1 MMKCGSC
8 GAELVSVA
16 GPLRLSDGFVGP
28 YVADVREH
36 LECAVCGEIL
46 IPGEAA
52 AVVDAARLRRLE
64 ELLLTRPLGDFVTAS
79 QAAEMLGVS
88 RQALHKNRRVRNGF
102 IFHVRFGESVLYL
115 QQSVE
120 LFKDLGDGRFPL
132 FAVADTTPEEVD
144 QYTDSEALSSTDSEP
159 YARFYANIARWL
171 SEDSQE
177 ALFEQGSSYVEA
189 RSAA

>member
-8 GAELVSVA
+8 GADLIAVA
-16 GPLRLSDGFVGP
+16 GPLQLSDECVGP
-28 YVADVREH
+28 YVANVREY

-52 AVVDAARLRRLE
+52 GVVDAARQRRLE
-64 ELLLTRPLGDFVTAS
+64 ELLLAAPLGDFVTAS

-102 IFHVRFGESVLYL
+102 IFHVRFGENTLYL
-115 QQSVE
+115 RQSVD
-120 LFKDLGDGRFPL
+120 LFKELGDGRFPL
-132 FAVADTTPEEVD
+132 FTGEGTMLAEVD
-144 QYTDSEALSSTDSEP
+144 QYTDSEALNSTNSEP
-159 YARFYANIARWL
+159 YERDFERIAHWF
-171 SEDSQE
+171 SEGFE
-177 ALFEQGSSYVEA
+177 ETLCEQGSSYVEG

>member
-28 YVADVREH
+28 YVANVRDH

-102 IFHVRFGESVLYL
+102 IFHVRFGENVLYL

-120 LFKDLGDGRFPL
+120 LFKELGDGRFPL
-132 FAVADTTPEEVD
+132 FAVAGTTPEEVD

-159 YARFYANIARWL
+159 YANIAHWF
-171 SEDSQE
+171 SEDFE
-177 ALFEQGSSYVEA
+177 ETLFEQGSSYVEA